1 MASPSHG
8 TFTTYRGRRQGR
20 QVWRWKT
27 VGRNGRKT
35 GTGGEAFVNAS
46 DAVTGALVTA
56 KIIAE
61 ANGYQLVK
69 KS

>member
-1 MASPSHG
+1 MP
-8 TFTTYRGRRQGR
+8 TFITYKGRRQGR

-27 VGRNGRKT
+27 VAKNGRTT
-35 GTGGEAFVNAS
+35 GIGGEAFVNES

-69 KS
+69 KG